1 MAYRTIHKK
10 SKKKKTTTK
19 QSEGLWSWVVWVSSF
34 AFAMWLTWVLWTGGD
49 SGSIGK
55 NINNWF
61 RGTFGQVS
69 LLLPI
74 FLLYWMARTILSKK
88 LSIAT
93 SFFGFLFAAGGLCS
107 LAAFLKDIFA
117 KGSISGGTFGKN
129 IFDAVS
135 SISGKA
141 GAVIFAFVCL
151 FTGLHILFA
160 IPWLAT
166 LRKTKDL
173 LTDDFNSWMQAR
185 AEFKEQVEE
194 IKKEEKANQPRRVV
208 NEEPEEKAEPEPQ
221 KQEPKQKLPPKISR
235 PVAEMISLPKRQSV
249 PLTHIQNDETKKD
262 AEAAAKKA
270 KKPASEFVLPP
281 LELLREPSTTNIIGP
296 TDEEIAEATKRL
308 EDTLKSFDIAAAVTG
323 VAPGPVVT
331 RYEIKPEPG
340 VKISSIVS
348 ISNDIAL
355 AMKARGI
362 RVEAPIPGKDAI
374 GFEIPNDKAI
384 MVTMR
389 EILQDASF
397 INSPSKTAVALG
409 RYADGMPA
417 TSVLEKMP
425 HLLIAGATNSGKSI
439 CVHSIIISLLYRAK
453 PNEIKFL
460 LVDPKRVE
468 LTLYEGIPHL
478 YDPKTDCEDV
488 TVVKDANG
496 AVKSLQALVKV
507 MEKRMQIFELAKVKN
522 IEGYNAWAEKN
533 NEEKMF
539 YIVVIIDEM
548 ADLMLQTKA
557 AIEDSVQRLTQMG
570 RALGIH
576 LILCTQ
582 RPSTNV
588 ITGVIKANLPSRIA
602 LQVTSKIDSRVVL
615 DANGADALLG
625 KGDMLYLG
633 ISDAK
638 PNRIQGCYIS
648 EEEITK
654 VADFLREQ
662 GGPDYPIQV
671 QPEQNAA
678 MGGRPEDG
686 LGTSPEELLSALN
699 LIKTRRRVSQDLL
712 KANFGSS
719 ARATNILSVLEMKGF
734 IAKPEGSN
742 RWEIH
747 YDLIDEYI
755 DSMLNKRFEHM
766 ESAKESTLSQEDLF
780 SALTVIKQR
789 DRVSLDLLKANL
801 GSNSKATEA
810 LNMLEEKGFISKG
823 EDSSRWEIHS
833 DLVEQEIKNL
843 QDKAGIP
850 AEPKYDTVYK

>member
-10 SKKKKTTTK
+10 SKSKKPARK
-19 QSEGLWSWVVWVSSF
+19 QADGLGLLAVWVFSL
-34 AFAMWLTWVLWTGGD
+34 AFCMWLTWVLWIGGQNGAAGKAVHD
-49 SGSIGK
+49 WLLGS
-55 NINNWF
+55 
-61 RGTFGQVS
+61 FGQAS
-69 LLLPI
+69 MLLPL
-74 FLLYWMARTILSKK
+74 FLMYWLARTIKSKK
-88 LSIAT
+88 MSVVT
-93 SFFGFLFAAGGLCS
+93 SLAGFLFAMGGLCS
-107 LAAFLKDIFA
+107 VMHFL
-117 KGSISGGTFGKN
+117 GSLFEKSSVSGGAFGK
-129 IFDAVS
+129 AVFT
-135 SISGKA
+135 SIASVAGGA
-141 GAVIFAFVCL
+141 GALIAALAFV
-151 FTGLHILFA
+151 FIGLHILFA

-166 LRKTKDL
+166 LRKTKEL
-173 LTDDFNSWMQAR
+173 LSEDFNSWMQAR
-185 AEFKEQVEE
+185 AEFKEKIEQA
-194 IKKEEKANQPRRVV
+194 KAEEKQNQPRRAVE
-208 NEEPEEKAEPEPQ
+208 EEPAEAAGEEKP
-221 KQEPKQKLPPKISR
+221 KLPPKISR
-235 PVAEMISLPKRQSV
+235 PVAEMVKMPPRENRPLPHMAEDKAGE
-249 PLTHIQNDETKKD
+249 HKD
-262 AEAAAKKA
+262 
-270 KKPASEFVLPP
+270 KKPAGEFILPP
-281 LELLREPSTTNIIGP
+281 LDLLKEPASTNIIGP
-296 TDEEIAEATKRL
+296 TDEEIAAATKRL
-308 EDTLKSFDIAAAVTG
+308 EDTLKSFDIAASVTG

-374 GFEIPNDKAI
+374 GFEIPNDKPV

-397 INSPSKTAVALG
+397 VNSKYKTAVALG
-409 RYADGMPA
+409 RYADGLPA

-453 PNEIKFL
+453 PDEIKFL

-488 TVVKDANG
+488 SVVKDANG

-507 MEKRMQIFELAKVKN
+507 MEKRMKIFELAKVKN

-533 NEEKMF
+533 NEEKAF

-633 ISDAK
+633 ISDPK

-654 VADFLREQ
+654 VADFLRAQ
-662 GGPDYPIQV
+662 GGPDYPVQV
-671 QPEQNAA
+671 QPEQNAP
-678 MGGRPEDG
+678 GGRPGEG

-734 IAKPEGSN
+734 ITKPEGSN

-747 YDLIDEYI
+747 FDAIDAQI
-755 DSMLNKRFEHM
+755 
-766 ESAKESTLSQEDLF
+766 
-780 SALTVIKQR
+780 
-789 DRVSLDLLKANL
+789 
-801 GSNSKATEA
+801 
-810 LNMLEEKGFISKG
+810 EE
-823 EDSSRWEIHS
+823 
-833 DLVEQEIKNL
+833 L
-843 QDKAGIP
+843 QKIQSGQTQ
-850 AEPKYDTVYK
+850 YDTVYK

>member
-1 MAYRTIHKK
+1 MAYRTIHKRSK
-10 SKKKKTTTK
+10 SKKPARK
-19 QSEGLWSWVVWVSSF
+19 QGQGLGLLAVWVFSL
-34 AFAMWLTWVLWTGGD
+34 AFCMWLTWVLWIGVQNGP
-49 SGSIGK
+49 SGKAVHDWLFGK
-55 NINNWF
+55 
-61 RGTFGQVS
+61 FGQIS
-69 LLLPI
+69 LLLPL
-74 FLLYWMARTILSKK
+74 FLMYWLARTIKSKK
-88 LSIAT
+88 LSVFT
-93 SFFGFLFAAGGLCS
+93 SLLGFFFTFGGLCTTFTFLGS
-107 LAAFLKDIFA
+107 LFPKSSITGGAFGGWIFEFVTSIAGKVGAIIFA
-117 KGSISGGTFGKN
+117 LACVFI
-129 IFDAVS
+129 
-135 SISGKA
+135 
-141 GAVIFAFVCL
+141 
-151 FTGLHILFA
+151 GLHILFA

-166 LRKTKDL
+166 LRKTREL
-173 LTDDFNSWMQAR
+173 LSEDFNSWMQAR
-185 AEFKEQVEE
+185 AEFKEKVQEA
-194 IKKEEKANQPRRVV
+194 KREEKQNQPRRVIHET
-208 NEEPEEKAEPEPQ
+208 EEPLKEPLPERQ
-221 KQEPKQKLPPKISR
+221 PPKISR
-235 PVAEMISLPKRQSV
+235 PVAEMIKMPPRQNT
-249 PLTHIQNDETKKD
+249 PLHHIEKEGESASK
-262 AEAAAKKA
+262 EKKA
-270 KKPASEFVLPP
+270 GEDFILPP
-281 LELLREPSTTNIIGP
+281 LDLLKEPSTTNIIGP
-296 TDEEIAEATKRL
+296 TDEEIAAATKRL
-308 EDTLKSFDIAAAVTG
+308 EATLKSFDIAASVTG

-331 RYEIKPEPG
+331 RYEIKPDPG

-374 GFEIPNDKAI
+374 GFEIPNDKPL

-389 EILQDASF
+389 EILQDTSF
-397 INSPSKTAVALG
+397 VNSKFKTTVALG

-417 TSVLEKMP
+417 TSVLAKMP

-488 TVVKDANG
+488 SVVKDANG

-507 MEKRMQIFELAKVKN
+507 MEKRMKMFEFAKVKN

-533 NEEKMF
+533 NEEKVF

-633 ISDAK
+633 ISDPK
-638 PNRIQGCYIS
+638 PKRIQGCYIS

-654 VADFLREQ
+654 VADFLRAQ
-662 GGPDYPIQV
+662 GGPDYPVQV
-671 QPEQNAA
+671 QPEQNTA
-678 MGGRPEDG
+678 GGRPGEG
-686 LGTSPEELLSALN
+686 LGTSPEELLSALR
-699 LIKTRRRVSQDLL
+699 LIKERRRVSQDLL

-734 IAKPEGSN
+734 ITKPEGSN

-747 YDLIDEYI
+747 FDAIDEQI
-755 DSMLNKRFEHM
+755 EQL
-766 ESAKESTLSQEDLF
+766 Q
-780 SALTVIKQR
+780 
-789 DRVSLDLLKANL
+789 
-801 GSNSKATEA
+801 
-810 LNMLEEKGFISKG
+810 KGPAA
-823 EDSSRWEIHS
+823 
-833 DLVEQEIKNL
+833 
-843 QDKAGIP
+843 QDTQ
-850 AEPKYDTVYK
+850 YDTVYK